1 MGGVSNIVMTPLGRT
16 LAIIILLAVF
26 TNLAGAINTWYLLT
40 EDAGVVNGER
50 IDRVVGHASGE
61 SANDAWDGATGAAL
75 AAGDTAPQNG
85 EYAMVQQDGS
95 STRCKLAQTTPTGS
109 TAGSGSGYT
118 PSGELVTTTHGS
130 SGNSVTLVDDCKWD
144 PESQLFQGILGG
156 LIGIILNAAGLGL
169 PIGAILALSA
179 YGTGFMGRMGIS
191 PLLGVIVMVIG
202 FLLVSGL
209 LSAFVPFIDAALQS
223 LDGDRFAMYESG
235 LGSLGETIGNFW
247 GVTLVAGLLY
257 VAWQV
262 IAHFRGAGSGAGVF
276 SGGGTR
282 M

>member
-26 TNLAGAINTWYLLT
+26 TNLAGAINTWFLLT

-50 IDRVVGHASGE
+50 LDRVVGHASSE
-61 SANDAWDGATGAAL
+61 SANEAWDGVTEGTVSGSQYTAANGHYYKL
-75 AAGDTAPQNG
+75 VKAG
-85 EYAMVQQDGS
+85 
-95 STRCKLAQTTPTGS
+95 STECKLSGTTNNNSGAHS
-109 TAGSGSGYT
+109 GTAYT
-118 PSGELVTTTHGS
+118 PSGEPVATSRATTAT
-130 SGNSVTLVDDCKWD
+130 SVKVDGCKWD

-156 LIGIILNAAGLGL
+156 LIKIILNAAGLGL

-179 YGTGFMGRMGIS
+179 YGTGFMGKMGIS

>member
-1 MGGVSNIVMTPLGRT
+1 MG
-16 LAIIILLAVF
+16 
-26 TNLAGAINTWYLLT
+26 
-40 EDAGVVNGER
+40 
-50 IDRVVGHASGE
+50 
-61 SANDAWDGATGAAL
+61 
-75 AAGDTAPQNG
+75 
-85 EYAMVQQDGS
+85 
-95 STRCKLAQTTPTGS
+95 K
-109 TAGSGSGYT
+109 
-118 PSGELVTTTHGS
+118 
-130 SGNSVTLVDDCKWD
+130 
-144 PESQLFQGILGG
+144 
-156 LIGIILNAAGLGL
+156 
-169 PIGAILALSA
+169 
-179 YGTGFMGRMGIS
+179 MGIS
-191 PLLGVIVMVIG
+191 PLLGVIIMVIG